1 MEKPN
6 FIETGTS
13 SFFGEY
19 LYDQVV
25 PQGHLLRQ
33 LKQIIDWE
41 RFTRKLIRLY
51 KGGGVVGDRRLI
63 RLWF

>member
-25 PQGHLLRQ
+25 PQGHFLRQ

-41 RFTRKLIRLY
+41 ISLAN
-51 KGGGVVGDRRLI
+51 
-63 RLWF
+63 